1 MKILR
6 RAFLALAL
14 ITGIA
19 AFFLFTGDLPASEVD
34 AKYTSPASRF
44 LELPSGMRIH
54 YRDEGPRDAAAVVL
68 IHGAMASLHTWEPW
82 VEILSAE
89 YRVVTLDLPG
99 HGLTGRVPE
108 AANGTNAFSNTI
120 AAVTEALR
128 LEQFV
133 LGGNSMGGG
142 ATWRYALDNPE
153 QVRAMLLVNSVAP
166 RSWRRAR
173 AGEEPASGALAF
185 RLLGQGWFR
194 AIARYLDPR
203 WLIERGLRTAYNNAP
218 VVDDQLVDR
227 YHELILRE
235 GTRAAILERT
245 RGMGAPQPE
254 PDLSSLSQPTLVI
267 WGRHDALIPVAVA
280 DQFAARLANAEVIV
294 YEDLG
299 HVPMEEDPARTAAD
313 VLAFL
318 RSLNL
323 EPGRAAD

>member
-1 MKILR
+1 MKILQ
-6 RAFLALAL
+6 RAFLVLAL
-14 ITGIA
+14 IIGIA
-19 AFFLFTGDLPASEVD
+19 AFFLFTGDLPAAEVD

-44 LELPSGMRIH
+44 LELPNGMRIH
-54 YRDEGPRDAAAVVL
+54 YRDEGQRDAAAVVL
-68 IHGAMASLHTWEPW
+68 IHGAMASLHAWEPW
-82 VEILSAE
+82 VEILGAE

-108 AANGTNAFSNTI
+108 AANGPHAFSDTI
-120 AAVTEALR
+120 AAVTNALGI
-128 LEQFV
+128 EQFV

-142 ATWRYALDNPE
+142 ATWRYTIDNPE
-153 QVRAMLLVNSVAP
+153 QVMAMLLVNSVAP
-166 RSWRRAR
+166 RSWQRAP
-173 AGEEPASGALAF
+173 ADVEPPSGALGF
-185 RLLGQGWFR
+185 RLLGQDWFR
-194 AIARYLDPR
+194 AIARYLNPR
-203 WLIERGLRTAYNNAP
+203 WLIERGLRTAYNNSP

-245 RGMGAPQPE
+245 RAMGTQQPE

-267 WGRHDALIPVAVA
+267 WGKHDALIPVAVA

-323 EPGRAAD
+323 GAGRIAD